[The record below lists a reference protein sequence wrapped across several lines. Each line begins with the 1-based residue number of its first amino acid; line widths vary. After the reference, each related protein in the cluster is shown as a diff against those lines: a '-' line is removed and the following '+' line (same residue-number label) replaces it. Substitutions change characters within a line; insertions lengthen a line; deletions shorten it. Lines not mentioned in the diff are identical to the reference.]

1 MWFISKLRGIF
12 GLGVEQIE
20 EPMPEFVD
28 PVLGAMKWN
37 EDDEAWIG
45 EYNGFRFALS
55 YERKREPTLA
65 VIEYARETLA
75 NPQHLNDGLAQ
86 AKAAA
91 ARDYEQYYLD
101 EARSLIFGL
110 IHFYF
115 YKNQPRIFAELE
127 GGRDFRCWRI
137 QYSGTKCEGMGF
149 DN

>member
-1 MWFISKLRGIF
+1 MSVISKLRGIF
-12 GLGVEQIE
+12 GLSGEPIE
-20 EPMPEFVD
+20 EPPPEFVD

-37 EDDEAWIG
+37 EDDEVWIG
-45 EYNGFRFALS
+45 EYNGFQFALS
-55 YERKREPTLA
+55 YEGKRGPTSA

-75 NPQHLNDGLAQ
+75 NPHCLNDSLTQ

-91 ARDYEQYYLD
+91 ARDFGQYYLD
-101 EARSLIFGL
+101 EVNSLIFGL
-110 IHFYF
+110 MHFHF

-137 QYSGTKCEGMGF
+137 EYSGTKCDGMGF